1 MIELKRDA
9 VYKKVLNN
17 LYKHTELQTTFPA
30 NMVALVDGVPQTLSI
45 KSILEHYI
53 QHRINIITKRT
64 EYELAQAKHRAHIL
78 EGYLIALDNIDEV
91 IEIIKKSADESVA
104 RTKLMSTFGL
114 SLLQTQ
120 AILDMQLKRLT
131 GLERSK
137 IEDELAKLRELIAYL
152 EGILGDVFKVLEV
165 IKNELAE
172 LKTKFGDP
180 RRTKIVQSRPDE
192 ITDDMLIAN
201 KEVIVVLTK
210 EGYVKHVPRETFKV
224 QKRGGKGVTGM
235 STKESDDIF
244 FITTAMTHD
253 YMMFFTNEGRV
264 FKTRVWEIPLGSR
277 TSKGKAIVNLLSLR
291 PTETIT
297 SVLSYGDDEINGA
310 KHMNILMMTKRGL
323 VKKTSFDK
331 YSNIRSNG
339 LVAIKLMQNDQ
350 LHTATITDGK
360 KNTMIISKGGKA
372 ILFKESEVRETGR
385 SSQGVKAISLGASDE
400 VVAADVFG
408 DEELKKTIV
417 VIGSKGIGKQVKLSN
432 FNGQHRGG
440 KGVKI
445 APNGD
450 KMGIIAFAQIT
461 DPDAQTVIITSKH
474 GQVVKTPINKIPKY
488 SRTAKGVILMRFSKK
503 EDCVVTA
510 TFI

>member
-1 MIELKRDA
+1 
-9 VYKKVLNN
+9 
-17 LYKHTELQTTFPA
+17 
-30 NMVALVDGVPQTLSI
+30 
-45 KSILEHYI
+45 
-53 QHRINIITKRT
+53 
-64 EYELAQAKHRAHIL
+64 
-78 EGYLIALDNIDEV
+78 
-91 IEIIKKSADESVA
+91 
-104 RTKLMSTFGL
+104 
-114 SLLQTQ
+114 
-120 AILDMQLKRLT
+120 
-131 GLERSK
+131 
-137 IEDELAKLRELIAYL
+137 
-152 EGILGDVFKVLEV
+152 
-165 IKNELAE
+165 
-172 LKTKFGDP
+172 
-180 RRTKIVQSRPDE
+180 
-192 ITDDMLIAN
+192 
-201 KEVIVVLTK
+201 
-210 EGYVKHVPRETFKV
+210 
-224 QKRGGKGVTGM
+224 
-235 STKESDDIF
+235 
-244 FITTAMTHD
+244 
-253 YMMFFTNEGRV
+253 
-264 FKTRVWEIPLGSR
+264 
-277 TSKGKAIVNLLSLR
+277 
-291 PTETIT
+291 
-297 SVLSYGDDEINGA
+297 VLSYGDDEINGA